1 MMMIGF
7 LIVVVIF
14 LRDFFEFKMDFKKN
28 LEDIDFLLFFR
39 GFYNIGFDF

>member
-14 LRDFFEFKMDFKKN
+14 LRDFFELKMDFIK
-28 LEDIDFLLFFR
+28 IRGYRFFIV
-39 GFYNIGFDF
+39 F